1 MKPPWKYL
9 AQLMSRQR
17 PPETP
22 EPTNAAGARKT
33 VEIELRPATAIL
45 LPFPSKAHDPE
56 PQHKIPDNAILAPAA
71 IDAEIDTAAPVLVP
85 VDIEA
90 EAFEPEGKEPLGSAM
105 QMPAADVVIQAQKVQ
120 QAQRKPSR
128 SNRADPIGQVQ
139 IPDRAPEMQET
150 SSVNSFFDELTD
162 VDGEIKRLRD
172 LLADKLRIQNAQ
184 LKEMLERFERS

>member
-17 PPETP
+17 PSDTLA
-22 EPTNAAGARKT
+22 PTNAADARKT
-33 VEIELRPATAIL
+33 VEIELKPATAIL
-45 LPFPSKAHDPE
+45 LPFPNKAHG
-56 PQHKIPDNAILAPAA
+56 PDAKHETLDEAILAPAA
-71 IDAEIDTAAPVLVP
+71 IDEEIDTAAPVLVP

-90 EAFEPEGKEPLGSAM
+90 EAFDPEDKEPFVADM
-105 QMPAADVVIQAQKVQ
+105 QMPAAENVVRPPKVR

-128 SNRADPIGQVQ
+128 SNRADPIGQ
-139 IPDRAPEMQET
+139 IRIADPAPELQGT
-150 SSVNSFFDELTD
+150 SSANPFFDELTD